1 MKIVNYQKKSI
12 LIHDGLEDEFL
23 KNNAKI
29 SCPCCD
35 GMVYFGLYNSIDF
48 NSYNEKKR
56 KVLSCNIK
64 GLKSRGDSVK
74 EFIFNNSPLRVS
86 ENKCSNGTHGILV
99 IFTYKEIQPARY
111 QSYLVGVFDDESL
124 TDSL

>member
-23 KNNAKI
+23 KNEAKI

-35 GMVYFGLYNSIDF
+35 GMVCFGLYNSIDF
-48 NSYNEKKR
+48 NGYDEKKR
-56 KVLSCNIK
+56 KILACSIK
-64 GLKSRGDSVK
+64 GLRSRGDGVND
-74 EFIFNNSPLRVS
+74 FTFNNIPLRVS
-86 ENKCSNGTHGILV
+86 ENKCSNGMHEVLV

-111 QSYLVGVFDDESL
+111 QSYLVGVFDDGNL
-124 TDSL
+124 T

>member
-23 KNNAKI
+23 KNEAKI

-48 NSYNEKKR
+48 NGYDEKKR
-56 KVLSCNIK
+56 KILDCSIK
-64 GLKSRGDSVK
+64 GLRSRGDGVND
-74 EFIFNNSPLRVS
+74 FTFNNSPLRVS
-86 ENKCSNGTHGILV
+86 GNICSNGMHEVLV

-111 QSYLVGVFDDESL
+111 QSYLVGVFDDENL
-124 TDSL
+124 T